1 MPYKDPEA
9 RKLWRNQYYK
19 RNKVKER
26 KYAINLRLLTR
37 NKFIEELGGKC
48 FSCGELDSVV
58 LDFDHIADDGAEH
71 RRKFKIRNIIGYFA
85 KHGLDKTK
93 FQLLCKNC
101 NWRKEWTRRK
111 NAQ

>member
-9 RKLWRNQYYK
+9 QRLWRLRYYK
-19 RNKVKER
+19 RNKAKEC
-26 KYAINLRLLTR
+26 KYAADLRLTAR

-48 FSCGELDSVV
+48 FYCGESDSVV
-58 LDFDHIADDGAEH
+58 LDFDHIDNDGAEH
-71 RRKFKIRNIIGYFA
+71 RRKFKITSIAGYFA